1 MALQAEM
8 VERSPVRLYLDAAF
22 IEVMAK
28 PFYLLNTSRGAVVDT
43 GALVAG
49 LESGK
54 VRGAALDVLEYENMQ
69 ADGLGDVPEC
79 VHYLQR
85 SSRTVLTPHVAGWT
99 VESKYKL
106 AAVLADKMIE
116 VLK

>member
-1 MALQAEM
+1 VVSFHVPLTE
-8 VERSPVRLYLDAAF
+8 ETHHYLDAEF
-22 IEVMAK
+22 IAAMAK

-43 GALVAG
+43 EALVAG

-54 VRGAALDVLEYENMQ
+54 VRGAALDVLEDENMQ
-69 ADGLGDVPEC
+69 ADGLGEIPASMQ
-79 VHYLQR
+79 YLQR
-85 SSRTVLTPHVAGWT
+85 SPRTVLTPHVAGWT

>member
-1 MALQAEM
+1 
-8 VERSPVRLYLDAAF
+8 
-22 IEVMAK
+22 MAK
-28 PFYLLNTSRGAVVDT
+28 PFYLVNTARGAVVNTD
-43 GALVAG
+43 ALVEG

-54 VRGAALDVLEYENMQ
+54 VRGVALDVLEYENMQ
-69 ADGLGDVPEC
+69 VDGLGDVPESMK
-79 VHYLQR
+79 YLMQ
-85 SSRTVLTPHVAGWT
+85 SSRTVLTPHIAGWT

>member
-1 MALQAEM
+1 M
-8 VERSPVRLYLDAAF
+8 VSFHVPLTEETHHYLDAGF
-22 IEVMAK
+22 ISRMAK
-28 PFYLLNTSRGAVVDT
+28 PFYLINTARGAVVDT
-43 GALVAG
+43 DALVEG
-49 LESGK
+49 LENGK
-54 VRGAALDVLEYENMQ
+54 VLGAALDVLEYENMQ
-69 ADGLGDVPEC
+69 ADGLGDVPASLQ
-79 VHYLQR
+79 YLMR